1 MTFKYIVK
9 DESNKKD
16 IYLFIF
22 GSSILFMLYHGY
34 SIARMVSV
42 FILSISYCLIYIKT
56 KNFIFPLIVHIL
68 WDFLTFMLSP
78 LVSLFKNYNLSMT
91 TATSTMNTIFFLISL
106 IIMYI
111 ISKIKSKS
119 K

>member
-1 MTFKYIVK
+1 MKEKVLERLLRYVK
-9 DESNKKD
+9 IDTTSD
-16 IYLFIF
+16 
-22 GSSILFMLYHGY
+22 SSSTTCPSTEKQFDL
-34 SIARMVSV
+34 ARV
-42 FILSISYCLIYIKT
+42 F
-56 KNFIFPLIVHIL
+56 
-68 WDFLTFMLSP
+68 
-78 LVSLFKNYNLSMT
+78 MT